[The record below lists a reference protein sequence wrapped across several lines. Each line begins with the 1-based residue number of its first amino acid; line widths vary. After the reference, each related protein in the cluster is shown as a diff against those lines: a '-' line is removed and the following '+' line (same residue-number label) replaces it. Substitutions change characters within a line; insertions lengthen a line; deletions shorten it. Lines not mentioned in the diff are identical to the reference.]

1 MNWRIEYTPFL
12 YREKELISIGEF
24 SNNSMRHPDI
34 TSTTSTTTMSIIARI
49 RDVTPQQTAEAI
61 KNIAKN
67 IWKHHTRCE
76 RQ

>member
-1 MNWRIEYTPFL
+1 
-12 YREKELISIGEF
+12 
-24 SNNSMRHPDI
+24 MRHPDI
-34 TSTTSTTTMSIIARI
+34 TSTTRTTTMSIIARI

-67 IWKHHTRCE
+67 ICETSSRCE